1 MSRFSLAA
9 ESELRKMGWYP
20 GRRVDDAQLE
30 QWSCVKFED
39 SAGYLRIHPKAFHF
53 LREFGGLRCDVE
65 RPGETCYR
73 EKFEIN
79 PDVEYSSGI
88 FWFANELTLNENLFP
103 IGFVEY
109 DLIMMGVGG
118 AEGDGEVTLWDV
130 KTQKLLQT
138 YSSDTPVDK
147 LTLRLSQLQRMLQ
160 GNIDRPHQGPLAG
173 DRSSRVTALAFSPDG
188 KLIAVGETKGAIKI
202 WPVP

>member
-109 DLIMMGVGG
+109 SLIMMGASGRFYG
-118 AEGDGEVTLWDV
+118 TGDGGLFVV
-130 KTQKLLQT
+130 AQT
-138 YSSDTPVDK
+138 IEEGIES
-147 LTLRLSQLQRMLQ
+147 LTR
-160 GNIDRPHQGPLAG
+160 G
-173 DRSSRVTALAFSPDG
+173 
-188 KLIAVGETKGAIKI
+188 LIATDLDNEQERMNAFDDAEIIYRAVCRVEGTQNK
-202 WPVP
+202 